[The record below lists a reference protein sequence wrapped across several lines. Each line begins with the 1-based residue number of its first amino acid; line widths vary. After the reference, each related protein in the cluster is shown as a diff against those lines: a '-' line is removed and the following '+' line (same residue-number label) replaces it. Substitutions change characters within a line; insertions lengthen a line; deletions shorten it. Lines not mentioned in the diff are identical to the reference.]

1 MVFLILHIVGN
12 AAFALLVKAARAPRF
27 NYPVVGLTNYGTAA
41 VVALATLAVAELP
54 VLDARAALF
63 GIVNGVQYLTTYLLM
78 YVLIGMAG
86 IAVTSSFLRLSVA
99 VPVLASIVIWH
110 EWPTPLQG
118 GGLLLAGAA
127 LPLLSGSARRRGDV
141 PAAEAVAVPSEG
153 VAAAVS
159 PAAATGPSGE
169 RGERSHAWVAA
180 LVGATVLISGCGL
193 LAAKAFA
200 QLGHPEQRPVYVAAV
215 YVAATIMSACAWP
228 WRRRFQGA
236 RAPVPG
242 SGFRVSGSD
251 PAQREPRDA
260 KRETHSVLLGVLIGL
275 VNLGQIWVLLPA
287 LAQLPGVI
295 AFPVAAAG
303 GLSLAALGGWLFWR
317 EPLGGRTG
325 AGILLAVAAAA
336 LANAS

>member
-1 MVFLILHIVGN
+1 MPFLVLHIVGN
-12 AAFALLVKAARAPRF
+12 AAFALLVRAARAPRF
-27 NYPVVGLTNYGTAA
+27 NYPVVGLANYTTAA
-41 VVALATLAVAELP
+41 TVALAALAASGLP
-54 VLDARAALF
+54 ALDGRAALF
-63 GIVNGVQYLTTYLLM
+63 GLVNGLQYQTTYLLM

-99 VPVLASIVIWH
+99 VPVLASMVIWH
-110 EWPTPLQG
+110 EWPTPLQAA
-118 GGLLLAGAA
+118 GLVLAGAA
-127 LPLLSGSARRRGDV
+127 LPLLSGSARRRGNAPV
-141 PAAEAVAVPSEG
+141 PAAVAVPAEG
-153 VAAAVS
+153 VAAA
-159 PAAATGPSGE
+159 PAAAQVHATSRE
-169 RGERSHAWVAA
+169 RVAT

-215 YVAATIMSACAWP
+215 YVAATLASACTWP
-228 WRRRFQGA
+228 WRRKFQGA
-236 RAPVPG
+236 ATP
-242 SGFRVSGSD
+242 VSGERRQNGQ
-251 PAQREPRDA
+251 PKTRNA
-260 KRETHSVLLGVLIGL
+260 KPGTGSVLLGVVIGL

-325 AGILLAVAAAA
+325 AGILLAVAATA
-336 LANAS
+336 LANAR